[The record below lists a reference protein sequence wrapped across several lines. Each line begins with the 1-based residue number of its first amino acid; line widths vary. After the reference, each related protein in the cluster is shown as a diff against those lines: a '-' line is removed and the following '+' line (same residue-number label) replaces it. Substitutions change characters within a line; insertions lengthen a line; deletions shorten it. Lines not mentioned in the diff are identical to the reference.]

1 MDFFT
6 LPKIVILYGNSV
18 NALLNRKN
26 WRRSL
31 KPRVWHRQPIIISL
45 FAFMCLKAR
54 MPLPRSVN

>member
-6 LPKIVILYGNSV
+6 LAKIVILYGNSV

>member
-1 MDFFT
+1 MDFSR